1 MTTSLRRTLLALTFS
16 LAAAPAAAQTLPG
29 AFSTPPG
36 EYEYRW
42 RVHARPDGTVQ
53 RTPARGFLRLNPD
66 GRFAHERR
74 AEGLAWSRQ
83 SGGFDKGG
91 NFLYISTMASPGDVT
106 TAATDTFVVRHPGD
120 RLFLWQNL
128 HGEGSVEYELAP
140 AGAPAARTP
149 APGLIPGLYGYVA
162 EILYFEA
169 GTVAPRRSE
178 RRFATTFPAA
188 STRTVWVQ
196 LQVEY
201 PIAMQAAE
209 LDVNCRIR
217 DAGGRVMTE
226 SRQPLPVARGS
237 AARFHTFGWGGDAAG
252 AIPAGTYRV
261 GCVIDGA
268 EMMEGTFQVT

>member
-1 MTTSLRRTLLALTFS
+1 MTPPIRRALLALILS

-36 EYEYRW
+36 EFEYRW
-42 RVHARPDGTVQ
+42 RVHARPDGTVE
-53 RTPARGFLRLNPD
+53 RTPARGFLRLRPD

-83 SGGFDKGG
+83 SGSFSPGG
-91 NFLYISTMASPGDVT
+91 NFLYIDNMPSPGDAATV
-106 TAATDTFVVRHPGD
+106 ATDTFVVRHPGD

-140 AGAPAARTP
+140 AGAPVGRAP

-178 RRFATTFPAA
+178 RQYATTFPAA
-188 STRTVWVQ
+188 ATRAVWVQ

-201 PIAMQAAE
+201 PVATAATQ
-209 LDVNCRIR
+209 LDVACRIR
-217 DAGGRVMTE
+217 DAAGQVVNE
-226 SRQPLPVARGS
+226 SRLPLPVARGS
-237 AARFHTFGWGGDAAG
+237 AARFHMFGWGGDVPG
-252 AIPAGTYRV
+252 VIPAGTYRV
-261 GCVIDGA
+261 GCAIDGA
-268 EMMEGTFQVT
+268 EMMEGSFQVT